1 MRVLL
6 IQTPSWITDKVCVLP
21 NIGLAYIA
29 AVLEK
34 AGIDVGVYDAIAEGV
49 LPNNLDKI
57 IDRVR
62 EFRPDIIGAGGQTPS
77 SVFSLNIFRRTKK
90 EISPEIITV
99 AGGPHFTFTDRETLE
114 KNTQLDFVVRGEG
127 EETFKE
133 LCHRILGGEDL
144 TGLKGITFRNEKGE
158 IVRNPD
164 REPITDLDSL
174 PYPAWHLFPVEKY
187 HWLGNRMLSIASSRG
202 CPFRCPHCAAWKI
215 HSSYRKRDP
224 EKVVQE
230 MVWAKRTYGS
240 DTFYFNEDMS
250 FVSHKDM
257 ENYLDALERSGE
269 KLYWQFSTRE
279 ETLYDFKDMW
289 WRMKKNGLFKV
300 VIGIESPDPEFR
312 KKIGKRPLDC
322 STVERMMY
330 TLEHELDIL
339 VVIYLL
345 WGMPGDTEKQ
355 FIAIQKYGLYLL
367 PKFCSFVIGSLI
379 SPFPGTE
386 LFDQLKEKN
395 LITTYDWEEYGPSKY
410 IIKTSLS
417 DERIQELLSGFW
429 KGLYARPK
437 VMWQQVKNYCSK
449 NHFRRTQAK
458 NYVATTI
465 EMIRRQKEQY

>member
-21 NIGLAYIA
+21 NMGLAYIA

-34 AGIDVGVYDAIAEGV
+34 NGIDVGVYDAIAEGV
-49 LPNNLDKI
+49 LPDNLDKI
-57 IDRVR
+57 IDHIRG
-62 EFRPDIIGAGGQTPS
+62 FKPDIIGAAGQTPC
-77 SVFSLNIFRRTKK
+77 SVFSLHIFSRVKN
-90 EISPEIITV
+90 EISPKIKTV
-99 AGGPHFTFTDRETLE
+99 AGGPHFTFTDRESLE
-114 KNTQLDFVVRGEG
+114 KNTHLDFVVRGEG

-133 LCHRILGGEDL
+133 LCFRIDRSEDL
-144 TGLKGITFRNEKGE
+144 HGLKGLTYRNEKGE
-158 IVRNPD
+158 IICNPD

-187 HWLGNRMLSIASSRG
+187 HWLGNKMLSVASSRG

-215 HSSYRKRDP
+215 HTSYRKRDP

-230 MVWAKRTYGS
+230 MVWAKHTYGPE
-240 DTFYFNEDMS
+240 TFYFNEDMS
-250 FVSHKDM
+250 FVARNDM
-257 ENYLDALERSGE
+257 EKFLDALERSGE
-269 KLYWQFSTRE
+269 KLYWQYSTRE

-289 WRMKKNGLFKV
+289 YRMKENGLFKV

-312 KKIGKRPLDC
+312 KKIGKSPLDC
-322 STVERMMY
+322 PAVEKMMY

-345 WGMPGDTEKQ
+345 WGMPGDTEEL
-355 FIAIQKYGLYLL
+355 FVSTQKYGLYLL
-367 PKFCSFVIGSLI
+367 PKFCSFVIGSI
-379 SPFPGTE
+379 ICPFPGTE

-395 LITTYDWEEYGPSKY
+395 MITTYNWNEYGLSKC
-410 IIKTSLS
+410 IIKTPLS
-417 DERIQELLSGFW
+417 DERVQELLSGFW

-449 NHFRRTQAK
+449 NRFRRTQAK
-458 NYVATTI
+458 NYVATLI
-465 EMIRRQKEQY
+465 EMVRRQKEQY